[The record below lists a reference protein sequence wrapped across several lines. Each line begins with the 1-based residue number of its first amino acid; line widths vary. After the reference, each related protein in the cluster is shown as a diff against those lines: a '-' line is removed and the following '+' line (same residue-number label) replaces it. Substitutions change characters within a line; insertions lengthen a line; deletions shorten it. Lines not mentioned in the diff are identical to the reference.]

1 VGWLYAHLGQYDQ
14 ALTHC
19 QRALSLHRDSG
30 HRGGTADTLD
40 SLGYVYLHMGDFAQ
54 AKASYLKA
62 IEAYREIVD
71 PFGEGNSLAGLGDT
85 LLGEGDPSAAQE
97 AWRRSVAI
105 LDRLPHPLAD
115 DVRLKLRD
123 LEFSLD
129 REDDAAGTPDQEQL
143 PAAATTAR

>member
-1 VGWLYAHLGQYDQ
+1 MYAHMGQHD
-14 ALTHC
+14 AGPRHTASGRWAC
-19 QRALSLHRDSG
+19 TGSLASAAAWPIPW
-30 HRGGTADTLD
+30 TASATSTCRL
-40 SLGYVYLHMGDFAQ
+40 GDFAQ

-129 REDDAAGTPDQEQL
+129 RDDDAAGPPDQEQL